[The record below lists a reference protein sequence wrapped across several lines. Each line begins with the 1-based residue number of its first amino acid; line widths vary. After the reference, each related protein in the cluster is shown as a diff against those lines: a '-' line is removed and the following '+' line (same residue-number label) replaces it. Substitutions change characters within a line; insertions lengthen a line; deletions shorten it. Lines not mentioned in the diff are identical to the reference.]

1 MSYGKL
7 TIKSTCVVGFF
18 GGLPTALCLR
28 GSYLPDDENDWR
40 MQDVGYV
47 AKDTFLPAVNQ
58 IAEKGSQITFRS
70 IAKLNKRKLVS
81 IVLPNATALCINSSK
96 RSWEEAVKI
105 RKSSKI
111 DSSLKNEVVFRS
123 TSDSFDY
130 IERVMESII
139 MAFTA
144 LEAFVNENI
153 PDGYEY
159 HCHKKSEI
167 ILEIM
172 DKKAIERWLSLDEKL
187 SVILPLAK
195 SIESPKGKKCWQ
207 GFKDLK
213 DTRNRIVHMKKED
226 RRSSGPEIPTLWH
239 KLLKSNAPYIQ
250 AKDMIGYFVK
260 ETGEKPRWYSEYPR

>member
-1 MSYGKL
+1 MSEE
-7 TIKSTCVVGFF
+7 
-18 GGLPTALCLR
+18 
-28 GSYLPDDENDWR
+28 ENDWR

-58 IAEKGSQITFRS
+58 IAKKGSQITFRS

-96 RSWEEAVKI
+96 RSWVEAEKI

-111 DSSLKNEVVFRS
+111 DSSLKKEVVFSS
-123 TSDSFDY
+123 TADSFDY
-130 IERVMESII
+130 LERVMESVI

-144 LEAFVNENI
+144 LEAFANENI
-153 PDGYEY
+153 PDDYEY
-159 HCHKKSEI
+159 HCNKKSEI

-187 SVILPLAK
+187 SIVLPLARG
-195 SIESPKGKKCWQ
+195 IESPKGKKCWQ
-207 GFKDLK
+207 GFMDLK
-213 DTRNRIVHMKKED
+213 VTRNRIVHMKKED
-226 RRSSGPEIPTLWH
+226 RRSSRPEIPTLWH

-250 AKDMIGYFVK
+250 AKDMIGYFVIG
-260 ETGEKPRWYSEYPR
+260 TGAIPRWYSEHQI